1 MNVKSTIL
9 LSWNEIP
16 CLIGK
21 KKQKRKE
28 EQRAD
33 KNVCSMAN
41 WNAVVKFVH
50 VNTINKVHVTKIL
63 KDDTFC

>member
-16 CLIGK
+16 WGKGK

-28 EQRAD
+28 EERAD

-63 KDDTFC
+63 T